1 MKREITREK
10 KLGVIESRF
19 ADIVWSNA
27 PLGTTELVKIC
38 EQELN
43 WKRTTTYTVL
53 KRLSDHGLFQYK
65 SGLVTVLMTRDE
77 FYSKQSEIFVNE
89 NFDGSLPAF
98 LAAFSS
104 RKKLS
109 KEDVSEIKKLID
121 SYEEE

>member
-1 MKREITREK
+1 MRSNTTREK
-10 KLGVIESRF
+10 KLGVVESRF
-19 ADIVWSNA
+19 ADIVWSNV
-27 PLGTTELVKIC
+27 PLSTTELVKIC
-38 EQELN
+38 EIELN

-53 KRLSDHGLFQYK
+53 KRLSAHGLFQYK
-65 SGLVTVLMTRDE
+65 SGMVTALMTRDE

-98 LAAFSS
+98 LAAFAS

-121 SYEEE
+121 SYEE